1 MMLPPSG
8 LESDA
13 WLGHPAICP
22 SAGKKSVP
30 APFDATG
37 RRDLFDV
44 LHQGA
49 PAPASSDSW
58 LGHTLIN
65 PRKGKAACTG
75 PEERMGRPHLFPIIQ
90 QVLNI
95 ALGKLALLLAVHRHA
110 HLAGVSPSHTPRS
123 CRQWRTC
130 HGTLVWSAWHVTIL
144 M

>member
-65 PRKGKAACTG
+65 PRKGKAASMG

-95 ALGKLALLLAVHRHA
+95 ALAKLALLLCIGMHTWLVQPRLTHHILADSGGHA
-110 HLAGVSPSHTPRS
+110 MAL
-123 CRQWRTC
+123 
-130 HGTLVWSAWHVTIL
+130 WSGRPD